1 VTQNDSITWH
11 VHDSGNVGYIKKEY
25 KIGKYRFH
33 DFANRYFDLEKYNEE
48 LQNHKGIF
56 DPDPLR
62 FCISWDID
70 HDDGHVLKDK
80 TKKELIQILNLLSLQ
95 TNRSYQYG
103 QFDHNTPNSEPNSS
117 HIEISMMEKPI
128 EISETVLQKTVE
140 LFEQKE
146 KLDLDKIDLIERAVD
161 WFGRGMKERD
171 LINSFI
177 NYWIGFEILSNWIGN
192 GPKSICQNCNFVL
205 FPSSI
210 KGRCKEFLDLL
221 NISDHNFNELYG
233 KRNGLV
239 HRANPIT
246 LQNRNDMRDLLKKSI
261 FWCLTPQN

>member
-1 VTQNDSITWH
+1 MTKKDSITWH
-11 VHDSGNVGYIKKEY
+11 VNDSGKVGYIKKEY
-25 KIGKYRFH
+25 RFGKYRFH
-33 DFANRYFDLEKYNEE
+33 DFANRYFDLEKYDEE
-48 LQNHKGIF
+48 FQHHEGIF
-56 DPDPLR
+56 EPDDLR

-70 HDDGHVLKDK
+70 HDDGGVLKDK

-103 QFDHNTPNSEPNSS
+103 QFDHTTDSKPNSS

-128 EISETVLQKTVE
+128 EISEMELQKTVE

-146 KLDLDKIDLIERAVD
+146 KLDPDKIELIERAID
-161 WFGRGMKERD
+161 WFGRGIRERD
-171 LINSFI
+171 LINAFI

-192 GPKSICQNCNFVL
+192 GSKFICPNCEYVI

-210 KGRCKEFLDLL
+210 KGRCKEFLELTK
-221 NISDHNFNELYG
+221 ITHNLDELYG

-239 HRANPIT
+239 HSANPIT
-246 LQNRNDMRDLLKKSI
+246 IQNRNNVRDLLKESI
-261 FWCLTPQN
+261 LFCLGKK